1 MIKLISKVSGK
12 VVEQINEQDFRID
25 KDKIYGK
32 DEFGNEVYFERKA
45 FYATKE
51 CYLTITKGGSNC
63 L

>member
-1 MIKLISKVSGK
+1 MIKLISKISGK
-12 VVEQINEQDFRID
+12 VVEQINEEDFRID

-51 CYLTITKGGSNC
+51 SFYAISQL
-63 L
+63 